1 MSIIE
6 TGVSNIES
14 GVSKIAAAVD
24 SEQKATI
31 LSWLTLTDYG
41 SQQSDLIRKRQRG
54 TGEWLLNSSE
64 FQAWRGESN
73 QVLFCPGIP
82 GAGKT
87 VITSIVVEHL
97 QQEFRAATDVGIA
110 YVYCDF
116 RRQQEQEPENLLASL
131 LKQLIQGHASP
142 HECVAKLYQECE
154 KTKLRPAM
162 HEILEALRQVVAA
175 YSRVFILIDAVDEC
189 QVANMNRATFL
200 SEIFQLRVQTGAN
213 ILATS
218 RPIPDIMGVFE
229 GNPTL
234 EIRAQDED
242 VLKYLD
248 GQMSGLP
255 SFVTQSIELQKEIK
269 AAVIKAVDGM
279 YGHHSVLLAHW

>member
-1 MSIIE
+1 MWAVAKTVSNIE
-6 TGVSNIES
+6 TGVS
-14 GVSKIAAAVD
+14 KITAAVD

-31 LSWLTLTDYG
+31 LSWLTLIDYG
-41 SQQSDLIRKRQRG
+41 PQQSDLIKKRQRG
-54 TGEWLLNSSE
+54 TGEWLLGSSE
-64 FQAWRGESN
+64 FQAWLGQSN

-110 YVYCDF
+110 YVYRDF

-131 LKQLIQGHASP
+131 LKQLIQGHASTP
-142 HECVAKLYQECE
+142 ECVAKLYKSCE
-154 KTKLRPAM
+154 KTRLRPAID
-162 HEILEALRQVVAA
+162 EILESLRQVVAE

-189 QVANMNRATFL
+189 QVFNRNRDTFL
-200 SEIFQLRVQTGAN
+200 SEILQLRAQTGAN

-218 RPIPDIMGVFE
+218 RPIPDIVGIFE

-234 EIRAQDED
+234 EIRAHDED

-269 AAVIKAVDGM
+269 AAVLKAVDGM
-279 YGHHSVLLAHW
+279 YDDHSFPSSH